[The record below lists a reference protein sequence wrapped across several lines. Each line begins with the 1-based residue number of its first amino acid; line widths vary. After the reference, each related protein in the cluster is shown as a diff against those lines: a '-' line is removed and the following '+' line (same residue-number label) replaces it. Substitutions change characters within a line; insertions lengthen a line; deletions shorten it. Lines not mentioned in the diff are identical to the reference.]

1 MPALIKIGHHLL
13 PEHGSLSSDDEC
25 YFLLNYTAHSN
36 AAHSNA
42 AHSLDNTFI
51 RNLKKKM
58 DRKGKFEWPY
68 KEWSIQQVAAALAAA
83 LPALVDFS
91 TTTFIP
97 IPPSKIRS
105 TPLFDDRV
113 SQILRLACPA
123 DADIREAIVC
133 RDDHTPAHESDEHHR
148 PAIDDL
154 MNNYIWIDNNQ
165 PLRPNTV
172 LFDDLI
178 TAGNHFIACKRFVL
192 EHQPAT
198 RIIGILV
205 ARRALTPSL
214 KSNLSPRG

>member
-13 PEHGSLSSDDEC
+13 PEHGSLSADDEC
-25 YFLLNYTAHSN
+25 HFLLNYTAHSN
-36 AAHSNA
+36 AAY
-42 AHSLDNTFI
+42 SLDNAFI

-58 DRKGKFEWPY
+58 DRKGKPEWPY
-68 KEWSIQQVAAALAAA
+68 KEWTIQQVAAALAAA
-83 LPALVDFS
+83 IPNIVDLT

-105 TPLFDDRV
+105 NPLFDDRV

-133 RDDHTPAHESDEHHR
+133 RDDHTPAHESNEHHR
-148 PAIDDL
+148 PAIDEL
-154 MNNYIWIDNNQ
+154 MNNYIWIDNNR

-198 RIIGILV
+198 RAIGIFV
-205 ARRALTPSL
+205 ARRALTPSP
-214 KSNLSPRG
+214 KPNLSPPG

>member
-1 MPALIKIGHHLL
+1 MPALNKIGNHLL
-13 PEHGSLSSDDEC
+13 SEHASLSMDDDC
-25 YFLLNYTAHSN
+25 YFLLEYTAHTDST
-36 AAHSNA
+36 
-42 AHSLDNTFI
+42 HSLGNTFI

-68 KEWSIQQVAAALAAA
+68 KEWTIQQVAAALAAA
-83 LPALVDFS
+83 IPSLVDF
-91 TTTFIP
+91 TNTTFVP

-105 TPLFDDRV
+105 NPLFDDRV

-133 RDDHTPAHESDEHHR
+133 RDDHTPAHESDEHRR
-148 PAIDDL
+148 PAINEL
-154 MNNYIWIDNNQ
+154 MNNYIWIDNNR

-198 RIIGILV
+198 RITGIFV
-205 ARRALTPSL
+205 GRRALT
-214 KSNLSPRG
+214 LSPKPDISPPA